1 MSKAKKKKDPSKLG
15 EDSKTET
22 LEQEEQEISETAK
35 GETPSPEVETS
46 EQSPDWEERYLRV
59 AAEYDNYRRRSKRE
73 LDKLF
78 QDATCAVVCE
88 LLPVLDSFDS
98 ALSMEGVAD
107 SEANESNAT
116 GINLIYKQL
125 TTALNKLGVEEI
137 EALGEEFDPTLHQA
151 VMSVEDDNAGENE
164 IVEVFQKGYKRG
176 DFVIRH
182 SMVKVAN

>member
-1 MSKAKKKKDPSKLG
+1 MSKAKKKKGPTELG
-15 EDSKTET
+15 EESKTET
-22 LEQEEQEISETAK
+22 LEQEEQETSKATK

-107 SEANESNAT
+107 SEANES
-116 GINLIYKQL
+116 K
-125 TTALNKLGVEEI
+125 
-137 EALGEEFDPTLHQA
+137 
-151 VMSVEDDNAGENE
+151 
-164 IVEVFQKGYKRG
+164 
-176 DFVIRH
+176 
-182 SMVKVAN
+182 